1 VADVGRFVSAVHE
14 RYGMRPVVP
23 LEFPIEIG
31 DIGKIAGDG
40 SWKPI
45 STVRHR
51 FNSAPGGVRRTRDQ
65 RRIWEVS
72 SGRDV
77 TFTAYRRGETSE
89 LIVKPAEA
97 KPRAEICFAAADAFA
112 FAASEVTI
120 RTATQVGD
128 LIDKIRLAYVLRR
141 QSPEDGRW
149 FKEYAFVFA
158 VGDAQC
164 FTALLP
170 KRGPTTVAV
179 IGRGPVGPPD
189 ALGKLARGIRFGVE
203 SDPLQRVHQNDARGR
218 FYRAYRLTNAILERW
233 REEPY
238 RKVRDGEIRFETPT
252 PSFEETFEEI

>member
-1 VADVGRFVSAVHE
+1 MADVGRFVSAVHQ

-31 DIGKIAGDG
+31 DIGKIGADG

-51 FNSAPGGVRRTRDQ
+51 FNSAPGGVRRTRDD
-65 RRIWEVS
+65 RRIWEAS
-72 SGRDV
+72 SGKDV
-77 TFTAYRRGETSE
+77 TFKAYRRGETSE

-97 KPRAEICFAAADAFA
+97 KPRAEIRFASCDAFA

-128 LIDKIRLAYVLRR
+128 LIDNIRLAYTLRR
-141 QSPEDGRW
+141 RNPEEGRW
-149 FKEYAFVFA
+149 YKEYAFVFA

-179 IGRGPVGPPD
+179 IGRGPVGPPASLD
-189 ALGKLARGIRFGVE
+189 KLARGIRFGVE
-203 SDPLQRVHQNDARGR
+203 SDPLQRVHKNDARGR
-218 FYRAYRLTNAILERW
+218 FYRAYRLKNSILERW

-238 RKVRDGEIRFETPT
+238 RTVRDGEIHFEMPT

>member
-1 VADVGRFVSAVHE
+1 VADIGRFISAVHE

-51 FNSAPGGVRRTRDQ
+51 FNSAPGGVRRTRDD

-77 TFTAYRRGETSE
+77 TFTAYQRGETSE

-97 KPRAEICFAAADAFA
+97 KPRAEICFASDESFV

-120 RTATQVGD
+120 RTATQVAD
-128 LIDKIRLAYVLRR
+128 LIDKIRLAYTLRR
-141 QSPEDGRW
+141 QTPEDGRW
-149 FKEYAFVFA
+149 YKEYAFVFA

-170 KRGPTTVAV
+170 KRAPTTVAV
-179 IGRGPVGPPD
+179 IGRGPVGPP
-189 ALGKLARGIRFGVE
+189 ASPEKLARGIRFGVE
-203 SDPLQRVHQNDARGR
+203 SAEVQRVHQNDARGR
-218 FYRAYRLTNAILERW
+218 FYRAYRLTNSILERW
-233 REEPY
+233 REEPWHKG
-238 RKVRDGEIRFETPT
+238 RNGEIHFEMPT